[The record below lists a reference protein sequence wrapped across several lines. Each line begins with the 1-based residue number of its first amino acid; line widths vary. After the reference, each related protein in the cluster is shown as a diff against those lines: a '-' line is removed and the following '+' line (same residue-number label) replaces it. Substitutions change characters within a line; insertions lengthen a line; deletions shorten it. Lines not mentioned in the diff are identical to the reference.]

1 MNKFLK
7 KCCWFLLLLISL
19 NVLYLLLLFWF
30 SPGFKKVYDMVT
42 LKQQN
47 YELLVLGNSMA
58 LDGIDTEY
66 LSNKGISSFNLA
78 LGGDHVSTSWLILE
92 EYLQHNSN
100 PKVVLVGLS
109 SAIGRGYLNKV
120 PFKNPE
126 VEFFY
131 HPSLLSNIMNP
142 PLLNFQWLAIDMAK
156 IIVSKDYRNAK
167 TILGQWKTKKVIP
180 DNSIY
185 NNKASTELMYDN
197 PFLLKIENE
206 CKKQGIK
213 LIFVELPGAN
223 ANRNSLPLEFIYQEG
238 IHKKIIYNLNNYE
251 VSSKIINPST
261 DWLAPD
267 HLNENGAKKITN
279 FLYNYVIKKETTLT
293 PSTNIN
299 Q

>member
-1 MNKFLK
+1 MVKFLK
-7 KCCWFLLLLISL
+7 KCCWFLLLLVSL
-19 NVLYLLLLFWF
+19 NVIYLMLLFWF
-30 SPGFKKVYDMVT
+30 SPGFKKVYDMIT

-66 LSNKGISSFNLA
+66 LTNNGISSYNLA
-78 LGGDHVSTSWLILE
+78 LGGDHVSTSLLILN
-92 EYLQHNSN
+92 EYLQHNSK
-100 PKVVLVGLS
+100 PKVVVVGLS

-131 HPSLLSNIMNP
+131 HPNLVSNIMNP
-142 PLLNFQWLAIDMAK
+142 PLLNFQWLAIDMMK
-156 IIVSKDYRNAK
+156 IVISKDFRNAK

-180 DNSIY
+180 DNTIY
-185 NNKASTELMYDN
+185 KKKASKELMYNN

-206 CKKQGIK
+206 CKKHGIK

-223 ANRNSLPLEFIYQEG
+223 ANRNSLPLEYTIQTG
-238 IHKKIIYNLNNYE
+238 NNRKIIYNLNNYV

-267 HLNENGAKKITN
+267 HLNENGAKKLTD
-279 FLYNYVIKKETTLT
+279 FLYNYVIKKEMNLT

>member
-1 MNKFLK
+1 M
-7 KCCWFLLLLISL
+7 
-19 NVLYLLLLFWF
+19 LLFWF
-30 SPGFKKVYDMVT
+30 SPGFKKVYDMIT

-66 LSNKGISSFNLA
+66 LTNNGISSYNLA
-78 LGGDHVSTSWLILE
+78 LGGDHVSTSLLILN
-92 EYLQHNSN
+92 EYLQHNSK
-100 PKVVLVGLS
+100 PKVVVVGLS

-131 HPSLLSNIMNP
+131 HPNLVSNIMNP
-142 PLLNFQWLAIDMAK
+142 PLLNFQWLAIDMMK
-156 IIVSKDYRNAK
+156 IVISKDFRDAK
-167 TILGQWKTKKVIP
+167 TILGQWKTKKVIQ
-180 DNSIY
+180 DNTIY
-185 NNKASTELMYDN
+185 KKKASTEFMYNN

-206 CKKQGIK
+206 CKKHGIK
-213 LIFVELPGAN
+213 LIIVELPGAN
-223 ANRNSLPLEFIYQEG
+223 ANRNTLPLEYTIQLGNYR
-238 IHKKIIYNLNNYE
+238 KTIYNLNNYE

-267 HLNENGAKKITN
+267 HLNENGAKKITD
-279 FLYNYVIKKETTLT
+279 FLYNYVIKKEMNVT

>member
-1 MNKFLK
+1 M
-7 KCCWFLLLLISL
+7 
-19 NVLYLLLLFWF
+19 LLFWF
-30 SPGFKKVYDMVT
+30 SPGFKKVYDMIT

-66 LSNKGISSFNLA
+66 LTNNGISSYNLA
-78 LGGDHVSTSWLILE
+78 LGGDHVSTSLLILN
-92 EYLQHNSN
+92 EYLQHNSK
-100 PKVVLVGLS
+100 PKVVVVGLS

-131 HPSLLSNIMNP
+131 HPNLVSNIMNP
-142 PLLNFQWLAIDMAK
+142 PLLNFQWLAIDMMK
-156 IIVSKDYRNAK
+156 IVVSKDFRNAK
-167 TILGQWKTKKVIP
+167 TILGQWKTKKVIQ
-180 DNSIY
+180 DNTIY
-185 NNKASTELMYDN
+185 KKKASTEFMYNN

-206 CKKQGIK
+206 CKKHGIK
-213 LIFVELPGAN
+213 LIIVELPGAN
-223 ANRNSLPLEFIYQEG
+223 ANRNTLPLEYTIQLGNYR
-238 IHKKIIYNLNNYE
+238 KTIYNLNNYE

-267 HLNENGAKKITN
+267 HLNENGAKKITD
-279 FLYNYVIKKETTLT
+279 FLYNYVIKKEMNVT